1 MFNFKHSLLLR
12 VSCKVWSSGTL
23 LIAWWLHLAWNIY
36 IYSEFNARCNLHA
49 KFFAWK
55 LHLVW
60 NSVADSL
67 HVLDT
72 IYYSIIYNIGETKL
86 LICGKS
92 NRVVAFDLD
101 LLVKPLSFYKAKLV
115 GLVIFSNRTQ
125 YFWALE
131 LGWTGKFVPNREEVC
146 SDQSDMPWSC

>member
-23 LIAWWLHLAWNIY
+23 LVVWWSHLAWNIY
-36 IYSEFNARCNLHA
+36 IYIFWVSCKVQSSCKIFCLKVAPCV
-49 KFFAWK
+49 K
-55 LHLVW
+55 LSSRQLTC
-60 NSVADSL
+60 AG
-67 HVLDT
+67 
-72 IYYSIIYNIGETKL
+72 YNILQYNIVETKL

-101 LLVKPLSFYKAKLV
+101 LMVKPLSLYKAKLV

-131 LGWTGKFVPNREEVC
+131 LGWTGKCVPNWEEVY